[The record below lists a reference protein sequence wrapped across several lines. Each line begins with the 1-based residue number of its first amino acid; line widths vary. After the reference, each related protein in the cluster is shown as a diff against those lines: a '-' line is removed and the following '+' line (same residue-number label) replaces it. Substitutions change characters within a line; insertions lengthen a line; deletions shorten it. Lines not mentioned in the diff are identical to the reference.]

1 MTVRRGVPR
10 EVRGGNLNEIGT
22 RAQVHDA
29 GDAPHRPGNL
39 FDDAPVSLFTVD
51 RRLVVRRAN
60 EQARQLLGVRRRS
73 AAVGRRLLDGLDDA
87 SGQRLLSALS
97 RLGPADG
104 MSIGEVCWGR
114 SPGDLRVVRVE
125 ARARPKGDDV
135 LLAFIDVTEARA
147 QTDRAE
153 HRARHDGLTGLPNR
167 AAVLERLDGALEAA
181 SDGRGRV
188 AVMFLDL
195 DHFKDLNDSL
205 GHEAGDSL
213 LCEVGAR
220 LRAALPGQ
228 GVAARMG
235 GDEFLVLLPGLLPDD
250 DPAVLAGRLHRHL
263 GQPLQL
269 RGREVRPSASVGV
282 SLFPTHADNART
294 LLRLADLA
302 LYRAKRDGRNAVRLY
317 EPGMQTSDVG
327 PGLVTSIAP
336 APALP
341 TIYTD

>member
-1 MTVRRGVPR
+1 
-10 EVRGGNLNEIGT
+10 LNQT
-22 RAQVHDA
+22 RTRVQNHGA
-29 GDAPHRPGNL
+29 GSAHWRPGNL

-60 EQARQLLGVRRRS
+60 EQGRRLLGVQRQS

-87 SGQRLLSALS
+87 SGHRLLSALS
-97 RLGPADG
+97 RLAPADG
-104 MSIGEVCWGR
+104 MSMGEVRWKR
-114 SPGDLRVVRVE
+114 NPGDLRVVRVE

-147 QTDRAE
+147 QADSAE

-167 AAVLERLDGALEAA
+167 TAALERLDGALQAA
-181 SDGRGRV
+181 REGHGRV
-188 AVMFLDL
+188 AVMFVDL

-213 LCEVGAR
+213 LCEVSAR
-220 LRAALPGQ
+220 LCAALPAQ
-228 GVAARMG
+228 AVAARLG
-235 GDEFLVLLPGLLPDD
+235 GDEFLVLLPALLPDD
-250 DPAVLAGRLHRHL
+250 DPAVLATRMHRHL

-269 RGREVRPSASVGV
+269 RGREVRPSASVGM
-282 SLFPTHADNART
+282 SLFPTHADDART

-317 EPGMQTSDVG
+317 EPGMEMGSSG
-327 PGLVTSIAP
+327 PLAG
-336 APALP
+336 PALAVSNV
-341 TIYTD
+341 YTD